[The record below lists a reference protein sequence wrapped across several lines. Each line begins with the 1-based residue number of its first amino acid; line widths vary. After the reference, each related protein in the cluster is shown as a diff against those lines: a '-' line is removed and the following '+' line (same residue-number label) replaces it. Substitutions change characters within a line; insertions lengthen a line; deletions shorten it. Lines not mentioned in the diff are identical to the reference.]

1 MVPHPLAGGRVGYVF
16 KKLLEEKRAGPSVGE
31 TFRDCP
37 ECPDMVVVPAGEFM
51 MGSPES
57 EKERWEDWEDWE
69 GPVHRVSVRQ
79 PFAIGKYEVTRGQYS
94 EFARTLGPR
103 GLMVSGC
110 WVNTGNEWE
119 FERMSDWRSPG
130 YSQTDEDPVV
140 CISHED
146 AKDYTA
152 WLSRETGHSY
162 RLPSEAEWEYA
173 ARANTRSARY
183 WGASADRACRY
194 ENVHDRTSL
203 RVNKFQWTSHDCEDG
218 YAQTSPVGKF
228 GANAFGLYDMLGNVR
243 EWTEDCWNE
252 SYAGA
257 PPNTNVRATGECS
270 RFVVRGGSWNY
281 NPRVARSAFRDWSG
295 SDYRTDHNGF
305 RVARVLQ

>member
-1 MVPHPLAGGRVGYVF
+1 
-16 KKLLEEKRAGPSVGE
+16 
-31 TFRDCP
+31 
-37 ECPDMVVVPAGEFM
+37 
-51 MGSPES
+51 
-57 EKERWEDWEDWE
+57 
-69 GPVHRVSVRQ
+69 
-79 PFAIGKYEVTRGQYS
+79 
-94 EFARTLGPR
+94 
-103 GLMVSGC
+103 
-110 WVNTGNEWE
+110 
-119 FERMSDWRSPG
+119 MSDWRSPG

-257 PPNTNVRATGECS
+257 PPNTKVWAAGDCS

-295 SDYRTDHNGF
+295 SDYRTDDNGF